1 MEGLRR
7 GAASVFGD
15 AQRRA
20 EEATARLQVAREA
33 EAGAAARLAELAAER
48 EKALEADDY
57 GSLAAI
63 RSSRAE
69 AEDALASAQIKVRKA
84 AEEERAATAAAEQD
98 RLQRQYRAAEARVA
112 AILKKASAVEE
123 HAKAIRSFVRSMAE
137 TDLLVAAVNADLPTG
152 AEPLLPL
159 GGRLFSGRLPKEVV
173 REERIEVWV
182 GEIDGAEVPAGRVA
196 SIIPRGDG
204 RGLLPPGPGNGRD
217 EPKSVLKRRARRLT
231 VLPAVLGH
239 SEGNLAASLS
249 LPGLSPGAPI
259 YTPVESEDPNDILKH
274 IDQLEQAREHI
285 RQPEVSLKFYED
297 TST

>member
-20 EEATARLQVAREA
+20 EEATARLSAAREA

-84 AEEERAATAAAEQD
+84 AEEERTAKAAAEQD
-98 RLQRQYRAAEARVA
+98 RLQRQYREAEARVA
-112 AILKKASAVEE
+112 AVLKKASAVEE
-123 HAKAIRSFVRSMAE
+123 HAKAIRTFVRSMAE

-152 AEPLLPL
+152 AEPLIPL
-159 GGRLFSGRLPKEVV
+159 GGRLFSGHLPSEVV

-182 GEIDGAEVPAGRVA
+182 GEVDGAEVPASRVA
-196 SIIPRGDG
+196 EIIPRGDG
-204 RGLLPPGPGNGRD
+204 RGLLPPSPGNGRD
-217 EPKSVLKRRARRLT
+217 DPKTVLKRPARRLT
-231 VLPAVLGH
+231 VLPAVFGH
-239 SEGNLAASLS
+239 FEGNLASSLS
-249 LPGLSPGAPI
+249 LPGISPGAPV
-259 YTPVESEDPNDILKH
+259 YTPVESDDPNEVLKH
-274 IDQLEQAREHI
+274 IARLEQATEHVRKPDI
-285 RQPEVSLKFYED
+285 FVKFHED
-297 TST
+297 KGV